1 MTTKDAVQTETTTM
15 IRTAPHDWRRAGRPL
30 PLPFNRAVPAPA
42 HDGRTDRIDLMEAWL
57 LLKSNWRAI
66 AAIAGGVLA
75 AVVLVT
81 LGSRM
86 RFKARGSLYLGE
98 LQSATSAPTAVPDQ
112 LDFMGGRTGDVGTE
126 IEILRSQDLVK
137 RAIRSAGLNVTIA
150 PAGWSAPRYLGWRLA
165 RRDLSLL
172 DLGSRHLIA
181 SHVVSGGGVKN
192 LSVRLLGGDAYEIW
206 TPSERLGSGKLGSP
220 FKSADL
226 ELTLLSGPEGA
237 PAAGSLYTMTVAPL
251 DQVAEDF
258 AKTVN
263 ITIPKATGPG
273 DPVKVVAVDFVD
285 GSPGVAATFVDTLM
299 HEYLDRR
306 QSWKSEEASVAET
319 FVIGQVASIKDALD
333 EAEKRLAEYRRS
345 SNVVALGDE
354 SKGMIDQIGK
364 YEQQRVAAQL
374 QVASFGQIQGLL
386 NKRNAPVEQYLV
398 GETEDPVLANLSNN
412 LAVAQ
417 QELRRIEERFTPDA
431 PAAHEQRAQVDG
443 QLAMIKNY
451 VLGRFNRAQRQLESL
466 NQMIGQFEEKLKTVP
481 RAELD
486 LAQLTR
492 NTDVLSKEYSF
503 LLQRQQQA
511 ALTKASTISRN
522 RILDPA
528 VTPYREDSPAGGL
541 RIVAGGLLGL
551 LFGTLFVILRRLTST
566 TYDTDRELRRALT
579 GLPIL
584 ATVPRE
590 TDVTHGAAPP
600 RVSEPRRAEPVRAE
614 PPRSAA
620 SFASDP
626 RSAFSE
632 AFRHLRTNIYY
643 DANRGSEDKVLL
655 ITSPSPGDGKTLCAL
670 ALAAAF
676 AADDKRVLVIEADM
690 HKPSQQGLSPQI
702 GQSGLSSVL
711 SWQNQWRDVLRCI
724 RTRSGSFDAISA
736 GPMPPTPAELLS
748 CPQFALL
755 LEDARKRYDYIL
767 IDSPPYPLVSDAL
780 IIAMRVDRVLSILR
794 PRNTRRRFVDE
805 HLRRMSVLTPR
816 YGIVINNGDQVTS
829 VPAYGYPRTEPLSEM
844 IPTQAEVESAR

>member
-1 MTTKDAVQTETTTM
+1 MGMTIKDAVQAETNATTA
-15 IRTAPHDWRRAGRPL
+15 ITRTLPHDWRRAGRPL
-30 PLPFNRAVPAPA
+30 PLPFHRATPPPV
-42 HDGRTDRIDLMEAWL
+42 HDGRADRIDLMEAWL
-57 LLKSNWRAI
+57 LLRNNWRAI
-66 AAIAGGVLA
+66 AGIAAGVLA

-81 LGSRM
+81 LASRM
-86 RFKARGSLYLGE
+86 KFKARGSLYLGE
-98 LQSATSAPTAVPDQ
+98 LQSATAAPSSVPDQ

-126 IEILRSQDLVK
+126 IEILKSQDLVK
-137 RAIRSAGLNVTIA
+137 RAVRSAGLNVTIA
-150 PAGWSAPRYLGWRLA
+150 PKGWSAPRYLGWRLA
-165 RRDLSLL
+165 HRDLNLL

-181 SHVVSGGGVKN
+181 SNVVSAGGVKN
-192 LSVRLLGGDAYEIW
+192 LSVQFLGADAYEIW
-206 TPSERLGSGKLGSP
+206 SPAQRLGNGKLGTP
-220 FKSADL
+220 FKSPEL
-226 ELTLLSGPEGA
+226 ELTLLSGPEGPPA
-237 PAAGSLYTMTVAPL
+237 PGSMYSMTVAPL

-258 AKTVN
+258 AKMVN
-263 ITIPKATGPG
+263 VTIPKATGPT

-285 GSPGVAATFVDTLM
+285 ASPGAAAAFVDTLM

-319 FVIGQVASIKDALD
+319 FVIGQVGSIKAALD
-333 EAEKRLAEYRRS
+333 EAEKRLAEYRKS

-354 SKGMIDQIGK
+354 SKGMIEQIGK

-386 NKRNAPVEQYLV
+386 NKGTAPIEQYLV

-412 LAVAQ
+412 LATAQ
-417 QELRRIEERFTPDA
+417 QELRRIEDRFTPDA
-431 PAAHEQRAQVDG
+431 PAAREQRAQVDG
-443 QLAMIKNY
+443 QLGMVKNY
-451 VLGRFNRAQRQLESL
+451 VLGRFNRAQRQLDSL

-503 LLQRQQQA
+503 LLERQQQA

-541 RIVAGGLLGL
+541 RVVAGGLLGL
-551 LFGTLFVILRRLTST
+551 LFGTLFVILRRLTSA
-566 TYDTDRELRRALT
+566 TYETDRELRRALA
-579 GLPIL
+579 GLQIL
-584 ATVPRE
+584 AAVPRE
-590 TDVTHGAAPP
+590 DDGAHRAA
-600 RVSEPRRAEPVRAE
+600 RRRTAGQVRAVG
-614 PPRSAA
+614 

-643 DANRGSEDKVLL
+643 DANRTTEDKVLL

-676 AADDKRVLVIEADM
+676 ASDDKRVLVIEADM

-711 SWQNQWRDVLRCI
+711 SWQSQWRDVIRCI

-748 CPQFALL
+748 SPQFAVL
-755 LEDARKRYDYIL
+755 LEEARKRYDYIL

-780 IIAMRVDRVLSILR
+780 IMAMRVDRVLTILR

-805 HLRRMSVLTPR
+805 HLRRMSSLTTR
-816 YGIVINNGDQVTS
+816 YGIIINDGDELAS
-829 VPAYGYPRTEPLSEM
+829 VPGYGQSRTEPLSEM
-844 IPTQAEVESAR
+844 IATQAESTR